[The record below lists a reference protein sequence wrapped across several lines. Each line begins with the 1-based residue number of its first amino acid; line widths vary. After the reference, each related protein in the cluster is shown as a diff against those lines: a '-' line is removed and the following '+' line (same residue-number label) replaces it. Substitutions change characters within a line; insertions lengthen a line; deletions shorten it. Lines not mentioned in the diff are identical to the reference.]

1 MSNKATE
8 IIKPESSGI
17 FRVVTLYVGQGDT
30 TIMAVP
36 DGDDYKFVLIDSN
49 HDEENGGIDLLL
61 LLKDLLGDDGEL
73 DLYIN
78 THPHKDHLAKVKQIY
93 DEIGIKQLWH
103 SGHKPA
109 GDHKDSYSDLEYVID
124 QLGEENVFCLRGTRE
139 ENQVDEKEVLL
150 GDITYN
156 VLAPADHVSDDIDGE
171 KPEDRYRRIHEQCAV
186 IRFKYGEDEKQI
198 LMTGDADYVAWKD
211 HITNYHSERLPSTV
225 LNAAHHGSNT
235 FFWENTDA
243 DGDPYRE
250 HIDTIDPTYVIVSAP
265 KSSES
270 KHDHPH
276 PEAMDEYRTTVG
288 EEGLLHTGKN
298 RECIIVDID
307 SAGSVDVRSDKELV
321 EEYSTDGGGSSGS
334 DGNAANAACL
344 ANLISSKKDPGAVD
358 KRGGDRWG

>member
-8 IIKPESSGI
+8 IIKPENSGI
-17 FRVVTLYVGQGDT
+17 FRVVTLYVGQGDS

-49 HDEENGGIDLLL
+49 NDAENGGIDLIS
-61 LLKDLLGDDGEL
+61 LLKDLLGDEGEL

-109 GDHKDSYSDLEYVID
+109 GDHKNSYSDLEYVIG
-124 QLGEENVFCLRGTRE
+124 QLGDDNVYCLRGTRE
-139 ENQVDEKEVLL
+139 ENQVDEEEVLL
-150 GDITYN
+150 GDISYN
-156 VLAPADHVSDDIDGE
+156 VLAPADHVSDDVDGE
-171 KPEDRYRRIHEQCAV
+171 KPEDRYKRIHEQCAV

-198 LMTGDADYVAWKD
+198 LITGDADYVAWTN
-211 HITNYHSERLPSTV
+211 HITDYHSERLASTV
-225 LNAAHHGSNT
+225 LSAAHHGSNT
-235 FFWENTDA
+235 FFWENTA
-243 DGDPYRE
+243 AEGEPYRE

-276 PEAMDEYRTTVG
+276 PEAMDEYIEKVS
-288 EEGLLHTGKN
+288 EEGLLHTGEN

-307 SAGSVDVRSDKELV
+307 SAGNIEVRADKELV
-321 EEYSTDGGGSSGS
+321 EEYSNGEEGTNNESGGKV
-334 DGNAANAACL
+334 A
-344 ANLISSKKDPGAVD
+344 KAVAPAIIKTRIDD
-358 KRGGDRWG
+358 KPMGQ